1 MLSLDQ
7 HRPQFEG
14 VVQHFKH
21 ELTTLRVGNASP
33 SSVEELSVFAYNTET
48 PLKQLASI
56 TTSDVRTLVVQ
67 PWDKSVIR
75 EIEKAIFAANLGL
88 TPVVD
93 GQVIRLI
100 MPPLTEERRR
110 EMVKQAGQKLEQAKQ
125 SLRQVR
131 DALRDKITAEEKN
144 KELSEDEKFRLFK
157 EVDKLSS
164 ATSETLQK
172 MADEKSKQVMTI

>member
-1 MLSLDQ
+1 MLSLNQ
-7 HRPQFEG
+7 HHLQLEG
-14 VVQHFKH
+14 VIQHFKH
-21 ELTTLRVGNASP
+21 ELGTLRVGSASP
-33 SSVEELSVFAYNTET
+33 ALVEELSVYAYNTET

-75 EIEKAIFAANLGL
+75 DIEKAIFAANLGL

-93 GQVIRLI
+93 GQIIRLT

-110 EMVKQAGQKLEQAKQ
+110 EMVKQTGQKLEQAKQ
-125 SLRQVR
+125 ALRQVR
-131 DALRDKITAEEKN
+131 DGIREKVTAAEKN

-157 EVDKLSS
+157 EVDKLAS